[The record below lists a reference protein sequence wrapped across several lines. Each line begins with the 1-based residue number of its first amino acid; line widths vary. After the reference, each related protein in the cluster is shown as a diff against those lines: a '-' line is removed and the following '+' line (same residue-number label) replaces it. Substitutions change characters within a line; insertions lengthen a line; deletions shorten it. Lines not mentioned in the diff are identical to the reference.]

1 MIDDTVTMK
10 DKTYEIFKFLNKK
23 TTFTRTKRK
32 NEYLATQ

>member
-23 TTFTRTKRK
+23 DNFYQNQKK
-32 NEYLATQ
+32 K